1 MAAYKLQ
8 PRKGQTQSGMN
19 PKNSDFIRRRGYVFA
34 VAFGL
39 MMALA
44 VASLLSGCSP
54 KARYVPVE
62 TARTE
67 YVNADTASFYDRLRS
82 LFESMYSREVSS
94 DSVIDRQKET
104 VTLKENGDTARHDRE
119 RVVYV
124 SSRREKELEH
134 QIKEQDSIIGFLR
147 MQLASVKTDSIPV
160 PYPVER
166 KLSRWEQTKMDFGGF
181 AIGALAIVL
190 CAVVVW
196 LIRKFRK

>member
-1 MAAYKLQ
+1 M
-8 PRKGQTQSGMN
+8 
-19 PKNSDFIRRRGYVFA
+19 FA

-134 QIKEQDSIIGFLR
+134 QIKEQDRIIGSLQMR
-147 MQLASVKTDSIPV
+147 LASVKTDSV
-160 PYPVER
+160 KVLYPVER
-166 KLSRWEQTKMDFGGF
+166 ELTRWQQTKMDFGGF
-181 AIGALAIVL
+181 AIGGM
-190 CAVVVW
+190 AVAMCIAAVW
-196 LIRKFRK
+196 LARKFRK